1 MAVDT
6 TINIKAVDSTR
17 AAFLSVQRNLGGIA
31 KTGGEV
37 TKNIAR
43 LGVGMLGL
51 GSAMSIAQSEIKNL
65 VRNIEQVPDV
75 NDRAAASV
83 LYLREQ
89 LSMTFA
95 GGSALAKGITGLI
108 NGFVIF
114 GQTLGVVA
122 GQVDAFFRGQALS
135 MDELKALFAEMAK
148 EQEDSLRGAQVKA
161 MEDRFK
167 SLNEQLDKT
176 RALAGQAMAPLEG
189 SAIKGRDR
197 ILIVEAAISRERIL
211 IQSLGESYAQNAEK
225 LKLAN
230 QLTKQ
235 EFDSL
240 NLSQEQNLKQ
250 QNDSYNEIIKN
261 AGLLKVLKKEEGRI
275 SEEAGKL
282 LAGGFEDAIFSGKKL
297 SDVIKQLG
305 QDILRLMFRNMI
317 TEPLANFFSGGLKSI
332 FGYADGGLPPTG
344 RPSIVG
350 ERGPEL
356 FVPGTS
362 GRIVPNHE
370 LGGGGGGAIV
380 YNIDARGADQ
390 TGLARLEGMIRET
403 RASIRPVALSAVM
416 DARARGGSKGR
427 AA

>member
-1 MAVDT
+1 MAGNA
-6 TINIKAVDSTR
+6 TININAVDNTR
-17 AAFLSVQRNLGGIA
+17 AAFLNVQRNLGGIA

-37 TKNIAR
+37 TKKIAR

-51 GSAMSIAQSEIKNL
+51 GSAMSIAQSEIRNL

-83 LYLREQ
+83 LHLREQ
-89 LSMTFA
+89 LSMTFS
-95 GGSALAKGITGLI
+95 GGGALSKGITGLI
-108 NGFVIF
+108 DGFVIF
-114 GQTLGVVA
+114 GQTLGMVA

-135 MDELKALFAEMAK
+135 IDELKALFAEMRK
-148 EQEDSLRGAQVKA
+148 EQEDSLRVAQVKA

-189 SAIKGRDR
+189 STLKGRDR
-197 ILIVEAAISRERIL
+197 IRFVEEAISKERIL

-230 QLTKQ
+230 RLTKQ

-250 QNDSYNEIIKN
+250 QNDSYNEVIKN
-261 AGLLKVLKKEEGRI
+261 ARLLNQLKKEEGRI
-275 SEEAGKL
+275 SKEAGKI
-282 LAGGFEDAIFSGKKL
+282 LASGFEDAIFSGKKL

-317 TEPLANFFSGGLKSI
+317 TERLGNFFSAGLSSI
-332 FGYADGGLPPTG
+332 FGFADGGLPPTG
-344 RPSIVG
+344 RASIVG

-370 LGGGGGGAIV
+370 LGGGSGSSQT
-380 YNIDARGADQ
+380 YYIDARGADQ

-403 RASIRPVALSAVM
+403 RASIRPIALASVM
-416 DARARGGSKGR
+416 DTRARGGAMGR